1 MARTMRNVALIITG
15 LFALGFLIAVSVN
28 TPGANAA
35 GRMPPEADEGN
46 SSMAVK
52 SVVVGYGVG
61 ASAHNQL
68 IRTDDW
74 ERGVS
79 CYSTS
84 ADRVMSCVPMSP
96 KTAEQRP

>member
-15 LFALGFLIAVSVN
+15 LFALGFLIACAVN

-35 GRMPPEADEGN
+35 GRMPPEADESN
-46 SSMAVK
+46 SSVSVKYTAV
-52 SVVVGYGVG
+52 GVM
-61 ASAHNQL
+61 NNETL
-68 IRTDDW
+68 IRVDDW

-84 ADRVMSCVPMSP
+84 WKVLSCVPMSP
-96 KTAEQRP
+96 KTLEQRP